1 MKFAGIAFVI
11 LYCLTWIRIVPETQG
26 LLTKMDENCIGK
38 AFKEKADYPNG
49 VVLFLPHLSQERK
62 VSYKIGNNV
71 AREYINNIDT
81 TVIPIFPLVSYYS
94 YHVESSGFECGGSGI
109 THIGLDNE
117 LKITKMFSQWIT

>member
-1 MKFAGIAFVI
+1 MKFAGIVFII
-11 LYCLTWIRIVPETQG
+11 LYCLTWIRVVPETQG

-38 AFKEKADYPNG
+38 AFKEKTDYPKG
-49 VVLFLPHLSQERK
+49 VVLFSPHLSQERK
-62 VSYKIGNNV
+62 VSYKMGTSE

-81 TVIPIFPLVSYYS
+81 TVVPILPFVSYYS

-109 THIGLDNE
+109 THISFDNE